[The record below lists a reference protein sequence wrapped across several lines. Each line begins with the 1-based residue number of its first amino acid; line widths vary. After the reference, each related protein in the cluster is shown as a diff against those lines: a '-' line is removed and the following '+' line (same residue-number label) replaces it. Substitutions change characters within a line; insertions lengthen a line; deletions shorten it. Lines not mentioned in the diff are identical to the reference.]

1 MAVRAPFPAGHVA
14 GARRC
19 RGSGGGGSGSRSFS
33 GSRSLSCSAPR
44 PSPGAP
50 DTAPGQQRG
59 ETTARPRRSR
69 GRIPPAGGSSP
80 AGPALWG
87 SDRHP
92 LRRVW
97 GVTGSSCGGG
107 SISCPRGSGRR
118 GLVLPGVLGG
128 VGFILPEQGFPCRG
142 RCGGNAPRPARP
154 GGIPCRDGG
163 GGMRASSCLA
173 GGNPL
178 HPEGGGEWEGYEG
191 VPSCPAVLWR
201 CQGMQKAGQPPRD
214 ISEKECSRWSA
225 VGETPPAYGAG
236 KTLAQGAFGRR
247 DRGVGSHPA

>member
-1 MAVRAPFPAGHVA
+1 MRAPFPAGHVA

-118 GLVLPGVLGG
+118 GS
-128 VGFILPEQGFPCRG
+128 
-142 RCGGNAPRPARP
+142 RPARGAGGSWFYP
-154 GGIPCRDGG
+154 ARTGIPLPGAMWG
-163 GGMRASSCLA
+163 ERASSCPA
-173 GGNPL
+173 GRNP
-178 HPEGGGEWEGYEG
+178 
-191 VPSCPAVLWR
+191 VPGWWRWDARLILPSWGQSPA
-201 CQGMQKAGQPPRD
+201 PR
-214 ISEKECSRWSA
+214 
-225 VGETPPAYGAG
+225 
-236 KTLAQGAFGRR
+236 GR
-247 DRGVGSHPA
+247 G